1 MVSFIA
7 STKKLLLEYTLSST
21 SSFGMI
27 VSSGITNNN
36 ELCVWL
42 RKGSNVEVP
51 FVVEEEER
59 DLDQI
64 FVSVFDTD
72 LDKNENPP
80 MDDRLSGFGGSW
92 KENDRLNMRNE
103 ESTTQAGVDHI
114 FEYLS
119 VWITLLLLHGNN
131 MKYKI
136 TFA

>member
-7 STKKLLLEYTLSST
+7 STKKLLLEYALSST

-42 RKGSNVEVP
+42 RKGSNIKVP
-51 FVVEEEER
+51 FVVEEEEEI
-59 DLDQI
+59 QI
-64 FVSVFDTD
+64 FVSVFDAV

-92 KENDRLNMRNE
+92 KENDRLNMRND

-136 TFA
+136 NVV